1 MTTGTKGATRWRWL
15 AMLLAFAMVAA
26 ACTNADDEGGDTTA
40 PSDDGT
46 TATTSGGGGGD
57 TTEPPSDGDTTE
69 PPSDGEIKNPDLLVH
84 AADDEPLSLDPAG
97 VEPGEGGETVILQV
111 YERLLEIGIEG
122 PDLVPGLATEVP
134 SVDNG
139 LISEDGLTYTFP
151 IREGVT
157 FHDGTD
163 LTAEDVKYSWDR
175 VMTMSLPES
184 AADVL
189 NDIVAET
196 RVVDDYTFEVDLQ
209 VASAAFLNTAV
220 VAMVSSIVSQDA
232 VEANG
237 GIIEG
242 EFNEFMQGDMVGT
255 GAYAL
260 TAWNRGENIQMEV
273 FDGYWGTPANLD
285 VRIDIGSTPD
295 IRVLGLRA
303 GDYDTIEADPSF
315 IDDIR
320 GAEGVTI
327 FGEGLTVEPIH
338 VGFNLNIPEGV
349 LPDGDTIPT
358 DFFHDARV
366 RQAFNHAFDYE
377 AFVNGALGG
386 FGDYNPHY
394 IPQGIFGYDPDAPVY
409 DAADPDRAV
418 ELLTEAGYCPD
429 GFTVS
434 VITEEANLFAVA
446 ALVLKDS
453 MERLPCNITI
463 DVLAVAEAQF
473 DDAHAQDPIEYAMWV
488 KNADPF
494 ADPHSYMS
502 SYQHP
507 DGEWGEVHG
516 FANGY
521 SDPELIG
528 ELIDAA
534 EVELDRTERA
544 AIYSELQN
552 LLYEDPMWLIAGQEG
567 VVAAYRD
574 WVQGWTANPLWPRP
588 SLKFALMDK

>member
-1 MTTGTKGATRWRWL
+1 MTAGKTGLRRWL
-15 AMLLAFAMVAA
+15 AMFLALAMVAA

-46 TATTSGGGGGD
+46 TETTAAGGGD
-57 TTEPPSDGDTTE
+57 DPGDGDDA
-69 PPSDGEIKNPDLLVH
+69 PVDSDDSEVKNPGILVH
-84 AADDEPLSLDPAG
+84 AADDEPLTLDPAG

-111 YERLLEIGIEG
+111 YERLLEIGADG

-134 SVDNG
+134 TVENG
-139 LISEDGLTYTFP
+139 LISADGLTYTFP

-157 FHDGTD
+157 FHDGTP
-163 LTAEDVKYSWDR
+163 LTADDVKYSWDR

-196 RVVDDYTFEVDLQ
+196 TVVDDYTFEVTLQ
-209 VASAAFLNTAV
+209 KASAVFLNTAV

-237 GIIEG
+237 GIVEG
-242 EFNEFMQGDMVGT
+242 EFNEFMQGGMVGT
-255 GAYAL
+255 GPYEFV
-260 TAWNRGENIQMEV
+260 AWNRGENVQLAV
-273 FDGYWGTPANLD
+273 YDGYWGTPANLD
-285 VRIDIGSTPD
+285 VRIEIGSTPD
-295 IRVLGLRA
+295 VRVLGLRA

-315 IDDIR
+315 IDEIR

-338 VGFNLNIPEGV
+338 VGFNLNIPEGA
-349 LPDGDTIPT
+349 LPEEDTIPT
-358 DFFHDARV
+358 DFFWDPRV
-366 RQAFNHAFDYE
+366 RQAFNHAFDYQ
-377 AFVNGALGG
+377 AFIDGALGG
-386 FGDYNPHY
+386 FGDFNPHY
-394 IPQGIFGYDPDAPVY
+394 IPQGIFGYDPEAPVY
-409 DAADPDRAV
+409 DAPNPDRAV
-418 ELLTEAGYCPD
+418 ELFTEAGYCPE
-429 GFTVS
+429 GFTAS
-434 VITEEANLFAVA
+434 VITEEANLFEVA
-446 ALVLKDS
+446 ALVMKDS

-463 DVLAVAEAQF
+463 RVLAVAEAQF

-494 ADPHSYMS
+494 ADPHSYVS
-502 SYQHP
+502 AYQHP

-516 FANGY
+516 FRNGY
-521 SDPELIG
+521 QDPDRIA

-534 EVELDRTERA
+534 EVELDREARA
-544 AIYSELQN
+544 ALYSELQY

-567 VVAAYRD
+567 VVAAYRS
-574 WVQGWTANPLWPRP
+574 WVQGWTSNPLWPRP
-588 SLKFALMDK
+588 SIKFALMDK